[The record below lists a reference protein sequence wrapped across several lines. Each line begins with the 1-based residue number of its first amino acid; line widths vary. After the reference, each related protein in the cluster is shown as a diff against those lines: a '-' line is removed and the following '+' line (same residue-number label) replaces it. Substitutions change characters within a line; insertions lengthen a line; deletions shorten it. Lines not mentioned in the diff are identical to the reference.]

1 MKLLRWTLAGASAY
15 VIYKYAIGKKATGEE
30 VFQSPPPEAE
40 KTAPAAKKAP
50 AKKAPAKKAP
60 AKPRRRQGGR
70 REARETPQRQG
81 AARQLEQLEVPEVG
95 DVFLDQAG

>member
-50 AKKAPAKKAP
+50 AKKAPAKPP
-60 AKPRRRQGGR
+60 A
-70 REARETPQRQG
+70 
-81 AARQLEQLEVPEVG
+81 
-95 DVFLDQAG
+95 AG